1 MLGAG
6 GQLMTE
12 QTTARTT
19 NKRRSRRA
27 PPKGTTKV
35 RAYKGPMGLGP
46 NLAVAILDVSETG
59 LRLVLR
65 SDLPKGQE
73 IEVNLDNVSTKPI
86 KVIADVIWSLP
97 MADGNFCVGVSFQK
111 PLRY

>member
-12 QTTARTT
+12 QTTRS
-19 NKRRSRRA
+19 NSRRSRRA
-27 PPKGTTKV
+27 APKGSTKA

-59 LRLVLR
+59 IRLVLKN
-65 SDLPKGQE
+65 DLPKGQE
-73 IEVNLDNVSTKPI
+73 IECNLDNVSARPI
-86 KVIADVIWSLP
+86 KVIADVLWSLP
-97 MADGNFCVGVSFQK
+97 MADGNFCVG
-111 PLRY
+111 